1 MTDDLSTADARQLE
15 AWAFGRQSNG
25 NDSELRDSA
34 LREINRRAAVH
45 RAEKARTEAALALDV
60 ELKRVLA
67 AGEAEGDHPH
77 PTLTESES
85 RHRRRMLRTGIAG
98 VAAAALAL
106 GGGVVALTQ
115 PIPDPFSNFERAETQ
130 QDREWAQRLSTSFPA
145 TFTAGPYAIELG
157 NGFVASVAKVSTVPD
172 GRSTDWDAYCLYV
185 AFGGS
190 EKGSWSLSATCT
202 DPERFER
209 DGMVVPQRPSATGGG
224 HDVIYWDPFGVPRL
238 ESNIAL
244 DSIAETSSSVLD
256 WMANPSPTDALVSIE
271 DRERLVMGPAVLPL
285 SAPDGVESGVL
296 AYTYLLAG
304 ETIST
309 GPMFCALTVTPDEQQ
324 TTACASLS
332 TVRRQGLEFTVIADE
347 REWVVSIDAD
357 GSDRRDTLRRAD

>member
-1 MTDDLSTADARQLE
+1 MTDELSTADESQL
-15 AWAFGRQSNG
+15 AVWAFGRQG
-25 NDSELRDSA
+25 VVTDPELAEAA
-34 LREINRRAAVH
+34 LRELNRRLEARQAAETQ
-45 RAEKARTEAALALDV
+45 AAAALALDA
-60 ELKRVLA
+60 ERAA
-67 AGEAEGDHPH
+67 AGAETDGEHPDRS
-77 PTLTESES
+77 PAEREI
-85 RHRRRMLRTGIAG
+85 RHRRRMLRTGIVG
-98 VAAAALAL
+98 VVAAALAL
-106 GGGVVALTQ
+106 GGGVVVLTQ
-115 PIPDPFSNFERAETQ
+115 PIPDPFSNFERVETQ

-145 TFTAGPYAIELG
+145 TLTAGPYAIELG

-172 GRSTDWDAYCLYV
+172 GRSTEWDAYCLYV

-202 DPERFER
+202 DPEQFER

-224 HDVIYWDPFGVPRL
+224 HDVIYWDPFSVPRL
-238 ESNIAL
+238 ESNIPL
-244 DSIAETSSSVLD
+244 DSIAVTSSSVLD
-256 WMANPSPTDALVSIE
+256 WMVNPSPTDALVSIE
-271 DRERLVMGPAVLPL
+271 DLERLVMGPAVLPL

-309 GPMFCALTVTPDEQQ
+309 SPMFCALTVTPDEQE

-357 GSDRRDTLRRAD
+357 GSDRRDTLRLAD